1 LNKTAPSVTNY
12 LVKQSPITRAA
23 RAMLSLLA
31 VVAWLHAANH
41 CAIAGMLSAA
51 VNASAEQEPSCPNHK
66 APAEDEKSDGC
77 DASSCCKSLA
87 APVAL
92 TKVATNHETLSFLAI
107 DFHVAAGFEPGEQ
120 HLATIAEIDTGPP
133 DCVSFAESVLQ
144 RSLLAHAP
152 PSSLV

>member
-1 LNKTAPSVTNY
+1 MTNY

-41 CAIAGMLSAA
+41 CVIAGMISAA
-51 VNASAEQEPSCPNHK
+51 AEASAEQQSCPNHK
-66 APAEDEKSDGC
+66 APAEDQKSDGC

-87 APVAL
+87 APVAVA
-92 TKVATNHETLSFLAI
+92 KAATNSDLLTFVSN
-107 DFHVAAGFEPGEQ
+107 DFPAVAALELGEQ

-133 DCVSFAESVLQ
+133 DRVSFAESVLQ

-152 PSSLV
+152 PSLV

>member
-1 LNKTAPSVTNY
+1 MNESTRSVTNY

-23 RAMLSLLA
+23 RVLLSLLA

-41 CAIAGMLSAA
+41 CAVAGMLSGTEK
-51 VNASAEQEPSCPNHK
+51 ASAEQPSCPNHK

-92 TKVATNHETLSFLAI
+92 GKAATNHDLFSFASN
-107 DFHVAAGFEPGEQ
+107 DFPAVAGFELGEQ

-133 DCVSFAESVLQ
+133 DGVSFAECVLQ

-152 PSSLV
+152 PSLV

>member
-1 LNKTAPSVTNY
+1 LNESAPSVTNY

-41 CAIAGMLSAA
+41 CAVAGMLSAA
-51 VNASAEQEPSCPNHK
+51 ANASSEQEPSCPNHK
-66 APAEDEKSDGC
+66 PPAEDEKSDGC

-92 TKVATNHETLSFLAI
+92 AKLAPSYEFLSFVPV
-107 DFHVAAGFEPGEQ
+107 DFPAAAGCEPGEQ
-120 HLATIAEIDTGPP
+120 HLASIAEIDTGPP
-133 DCVSFAESVLQ
+133 DRFSFAEAVLQ

-152 PSSLV
+152 PSLV

>member
-1 LNKTAPSVTNY
+1 LNESTRSVTNY

-23 RAMLSLLA
+23 RALLSLLA

-41 CAIAGMLSAA
+41 CAVAGMLSAA
-51 VNASAEQEPSCPNHK
+51 AKVSAEEPSCPNHK

-87 APVAL
+87 APVSVA
-92 TKVATNHETLSFLAI
+92 KAATNYDLFSFVSD
-107 DFHVAAGFEPGEQ
+107 DFPAVADLKFGER

-133 DCVSFAESVLQ
+133 DCFSFAEAVLQ
-144 RSLLAHAP
+144 RSILAHAP
-152 PSSLV
+152 PLLV